1 MDPKRFFIRIAYDG
15 SHFHGWQRQ
24 PNAKTIQQTLEE
36 AMSMMLRSPILLT
49 GAGRTDT
56 GVHADEFVAHFD
68 FSPWLTEVERE
79 KLVFQLNRYL
89 GGEITFSEILE
100 VRNDAHARFSVLS
113 RTYRYCIAREE
124 NPFRR
129 NFTYYLYGD
138 IDLNLLN
145 QGAQFIMGYDDF
157 TSFSKV
163 DTDTKTNICKISEA
177 RWELDGSELAF
188 TITADRFL
196 RNMVRAIVGTL
207 LNLGKGKI
215 SMKDLKEIIES
226 KNRSNAGE
234 SAPAKGLT
242 LQRINY
248 PEDIYMNP
256 RERIPACLRG

>member
-1 MDPKRFFIRIAYDG
+1 
-15 SHFHGWQRQ
+15 
-24 PNAKTIQQTLEE
+24 
-36 AMSMMLRSPILLT
+36 MMLRSPILLT

-68 FSPWLTEVERE
+68 FSRWLTKFERE
-79 KLVFQLNRYL
+79 KLIFQLNRYL
-89 GGEITFSEILE
+89 GGEITFFEIFE
-100 VRNDAHARFSVLS
+100 VKNDAHARFSVLS
-113 RTYRYCIAREE
+113 RTYRYCIARVE

-129 NFTYYLYGD
+129 NFTYHLYGD

-145 QGAQFIMGYDDF
+145 QGAQLIMGYDDF

-177 RWELDGSELAF
+177 RWELDGLELAF

-207 LNLGKGKI
+207 LDLGKGKI

-248 PEDIYMNP
+248 PEDIY
-256 RERIPACLRG
+256 LK